1 LCVGRDL
8 FVNGRHVS
16 RCMHQPN
23 AIDVT
28 RLVLTYRDFNG
39 QSTNRLR
46 DLRRNHEYIGSSF
59 DQIDDSP
66 SRHGS
71 SADHEN
77 AATGEL

>member
-1 LCVGRDL
+1 
-8 FVNGRHVS
+8 
-16 RCMHQPN
+16 MHQPD

-39 QSTNRLR
+39 QSKNRLS

-66 SRHGS
+66 SSHSS
-71 SADHEN
+71 SADHEDS
-77 AATGEL
+77 ATGEL